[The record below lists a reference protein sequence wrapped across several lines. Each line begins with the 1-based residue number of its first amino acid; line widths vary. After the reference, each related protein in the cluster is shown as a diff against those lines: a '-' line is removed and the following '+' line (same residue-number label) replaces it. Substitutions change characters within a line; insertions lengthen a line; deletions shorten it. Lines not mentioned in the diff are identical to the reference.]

1 MQPWTKNV
9 DDALQLRGNLLLLHN
24 RVGMRP
30 ADALARGGSNERV
43 SRGIMGNRGVC
54 VRVFFAC
61 ANEWGQLV
69 PAPALRGD
77 TDRNVMEKVLCRYFS
92 YISPKEERSQVI
104 RHPFFAR
111 CFCKKQEMICR
122 EKSMRGS
129 CSGRV
134 VKLLRKSKQ
143 KHRLQK
149 KRFARWVGGTCY
161 SIFQENRWA

>member
-1 MQPWTKNV
+1 
-9 DDALQLRGNLLLLHN
+9 
-24 RVGMRP
+24 MRWK
-30 ADALARGGSNERV
+30 R
-43 SRGIMGNRGVC
+43 C
-54 VRVFFAC
+54 Y
-61 ANEWGQLV
+61 
-69 PAPALRGD
+69 
-77 TDRNVMEKVLCRYFS
+77 CRYFS

-149 KRFARWVGGTCY
+149 KSSLAGWVAPVTQFFRKTAGHRIQQFMYYQQSETFVIQKKLISAKRKRERRAAAGSKIKFAKLSPSLLSHATTSVR
-161 SIFQENRWA
+161 SFF